1 MTEKTIYVANDG
13 KEFNSKTECRT
24 YEDSIFASND
34 YSKQIYFFAGNF
46 NLYSTVSKYLEG
58 FQFVGDKPFYEVAKS
73 KLSLVGLFH
82 DRDIIY
88 IETKEAV
95 QFLKE
100 SMEDTDYDTS
110 GIDVGV
116 NVWSDGEWKNMNKEI
131 KTISEQ
137 LESYKEINNFF
148 SSLDNFLKIE
158 D

>member
-13 KEFNSKTECRT
+13 KEFNSKIECRK
-24 YEDSIFASND
+24 YEDSVFASND
-34 YSKQIYFFAGNF
+34 CSKQIYFFKGNF
-46 NLYSTVSKYLEG
+46 SLYNTLSENLRN
-58 FQFVGDKPFYEVAKS
+58 FQFVDGKPFCEIAKD
-73 KLSLVGLFH
+73 KFNLVSLFH
-82 DRDIIY
+82 DCNIVY

-95 QFLKE
+95 KFLKE
-100 SMEDTDYDTS
+100 SMEDTDYDTF

-116 NVWSDGEWKNMNKEI
+116 NIWSDSEWKNMNKEI
-131 KTISEQ
+131 KTVLEQ